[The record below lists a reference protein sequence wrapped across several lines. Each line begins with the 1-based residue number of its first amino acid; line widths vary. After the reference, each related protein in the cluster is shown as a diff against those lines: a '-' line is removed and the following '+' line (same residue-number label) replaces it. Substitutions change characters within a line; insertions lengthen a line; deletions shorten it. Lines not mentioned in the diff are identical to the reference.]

1 MSEGSLDVPYHHD
14 QSERVAMSGE
24 QSLALARKHL
34 ERVQDA
40 VMEPPDW
47 LEIATF
53 GFYALEASVI
63 AAAEHLG
70 LKVAK
75 THPAKSKAA
84 ESLASEHGLPD
95 VSGLLYELNMARKS
109 EAYGDVAFPSD
120 LDAEEACAEIEGFVK
135 AVEDLLES

>member
-1 MSEGSLDVPYHHD
+1 
-14 QSERVAMSGE
+14 MSGE
-24 QSLALARKHL
+24 QSLGLAKKHL

-53 GFYALEASVI
+53 GFYALEASVM

-75 THPAKSKAA
+75 THPAKAKAA
-84 ESLASEHGLPD
+84 ETLASDHELPD
-95 VSGLLYELNMARKS
+95 VSSLLHKLNTARKS

-120 LDAEEACAEIEGFVK
+120 LDAEEVCAEIEGFVE
-135 AVEDLLES
+135 AVERLFES

>member
-1 MSEGSLDVPYHHD
+1 
-14 QSERVAMSGE
+14 MSGE
-24 QSLALARKHL
+24 QSLALAKKHL

-53 GFYALEASVI
+53 GFYALEAAVM
-63 AAAEHLG
+63 AAGEHLG
-70 LKVAK
+70 LNVAK
-75 THPAKSKAA
+75 THPAKAKAA
-84 ESLASEHGLPD
+84 KTLASNHDLPD

-120 LDAEEACAEIEGFVK
+120 LDAEEVCTEIEAFVE
-135 AVEDLLES
+135 AVEDLF